1 MFILKHLKLFL
12 KSDQLQFVWTVS
24 INYWQK
30 SMMLPRINKKFPK
43 KKKKRPSFQNSVFK
57 EEQSW
62 ELLVDI
68 DGD

>member
-24 INYWQK
+24 INYWEK
-30 SMMLPRINKKFPK
+30 SMVLPRINKKFPK

-68 DGD
+68 AGD

>member
-1 MFILKHLKLFL
+1 M
-12 KSDQLQFVWTVS
+12 V
-24 INYWQK
+24 
-30 SMMLPRINKKFPK
+30 LPRINKKFPK

-68 DGD
+68 AGD